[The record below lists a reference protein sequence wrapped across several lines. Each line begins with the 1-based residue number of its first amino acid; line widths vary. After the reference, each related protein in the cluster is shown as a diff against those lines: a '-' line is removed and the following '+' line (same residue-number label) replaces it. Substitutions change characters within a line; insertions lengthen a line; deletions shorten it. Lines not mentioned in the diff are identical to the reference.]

1 MAKSVIS
8 LCWNM
13 LVFVLSAEGGVS
25 EMRFYFE
32 VARTAFRQIED
43 VIRRIYEEGLLLF
56 EVELA
61 L

>member
-1 MAKSVIS
+1 
-8 LCWNM
+8 M